1 MIFCL
6 FLTDLVGC
14 SCWLVLLSDL
24 LDPVL
29 DIRDPGVDP
38 GIVGLPAPD
47 APGHNSDLGPRVSGP
62 NLHGAARVA
71 LQEIENRA

>member
-1 MIFCL
+1 VPRLLLYDLLVCL
-6 FLTDLVGC
+6 KYLLVL
-14 SCWLVLLSDL
+14 LVLLSDL

-29 DIRDPGVDP
+29 DVRDPGVDP

-71 LQEIENRA
+71 L

>member
-1 MIFCL
+1 MPRLLLYDLLVCL
-6 FLTDLVGC
+6 KYLLVL
-14 SCWLVLLSDL
+14 LVLLSDL

-29 DIRDPGVDP
+29 DVRDPGVDP

-71 LQEIENRA
+71 L